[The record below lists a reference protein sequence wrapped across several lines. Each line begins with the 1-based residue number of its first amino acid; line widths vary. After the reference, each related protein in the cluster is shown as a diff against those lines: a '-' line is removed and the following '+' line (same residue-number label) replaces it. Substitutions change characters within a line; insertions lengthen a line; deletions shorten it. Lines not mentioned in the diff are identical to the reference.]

1 MNMCSS
7 DFPGNIDASAVPHPP
22 IARMAGVHD
31 RTPAIGRRLS
41 THDLIRL
48 SPEALSAHSTL
59 RSMDLQARNP
69 HHTTSWRGR

>member
-7 DFPGNIDASAVPHPP
+7 GFPGNIDASAVPHPP

-41 THDLIRL
+41 THDLIRA
-48 SPEALSAHSTL
+48 SPLESAE
-59 RSMDLQARNP
+59 P
-69 HHTTSWRGR
+69 